1 MGMAF
6 FVIGGANMADSVLAA
21 ISIVVEDPGSVE
33 ALNAILHN
41 YAPCIIG
48 RMGIPYRQRGVSFIC
63 VAADAPADRINGLCG
78 KLGRLRGVT
87 ARAAYSSAGAK
98 KKEERDKNEE

>member
-1 MGMAF
+1 
-6 FVIGGANMADSVLAA
+6 MADSVLAA

-33 ALNAILHN
+33 ALNAILHD

-78 KLGRLRGVT
+78 KLGRLGGVT
-87 ARAAYSSAGAK
+87 ARAAYSPAGGK
-98 KKEERDKNEE
+98 KSETRGNYEKK